1 MTLGIVN
8 INSCVTSKLLISKKK
23 LPCDNRIS
31 CRQIL
36 LYIVNK
42 HPCNLFTMCSF
53 FNKLFNVTVNNNTIY
68 SKNRISNRNFHSK
81 LTIILSQINS
91 ISLIEEFSETL
102 INKHWR
108 THMHNHIGNEAKLSA
123 VFQFAVRHL
132 VYDVPIFVALLVL
145 CVAYFLDLGVN
156 LVTLFRRW
164 KAKNHAV
171 SEKSTNISV
180 LQKKTF
186 TSWY

>member
-1 MTLGIVN
+1 M
-8 INSCVTSKLLISKKK
+8 
-23 LPCDNRIS
+23 
-31 CRQIL
+31 
-36 LYIVNK
+36 
-42 HPCNLFTMCSF
+42 
-53 FNKLFNVTVNNNTIY
+53 
-68 SKNRISNRNFHSK
+68 
-81 LTIILSQINS
+81 
-91 ISLIEEFSETL
+91 
-102 INKHWR
+102 
-108 THMHNHIGNEAKLSA
+108 THMHNHIGNDAKLSA
-123 VFQFAVRHL
+123 IFQFAVRQL

-145 CVAYFLDLGVN
+145 SVAYFLDLGAN